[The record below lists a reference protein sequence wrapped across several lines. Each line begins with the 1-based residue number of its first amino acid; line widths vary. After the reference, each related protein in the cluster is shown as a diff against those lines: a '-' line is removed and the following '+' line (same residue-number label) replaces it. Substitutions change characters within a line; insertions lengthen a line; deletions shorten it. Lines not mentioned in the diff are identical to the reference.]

1 VSGGA
6 AGSAPLSLGAVRD
19 AAARLDGVVKRT
31 PVLSSRTLDAAAGA
45 RLRLKCEC
53 FQRTGSFKFRGA
65 SNFVASLGPDERA
78 RGVCTISSG
87 NHAQA
92 LALAARDQGIA
103 AAILMPEDAPA
114 PKLAATRGYGAD
126 VVTYDRY
133 ALPQVEAGQ
142 RFAAQRGAT
151 FVPAYDDP
159 RIAAGA
165 GTALLELVEDTGV
178 PDVLFAPIGGG
189 GGIAGY
195 ATVVMELNPAARIY
209 AVESDASA
217 VWSRSLRE
225 RRRIEIPVPHHIA
238 DGQMLTT
245 PGRYTFEVLQD
256 LVDDVVLVPDA
267 QIVEAMALLFERHKL
282 GVEPSGAIALA
293 AALWGGIELEGCDV
307 AVVVSGGNVGI
318 ERFATLM
325 DGRAPRDGDAVSS
338 PGWSSRAR

>member
-1 VSGGA
+1 MSGASDNTHARLDLA
-6 AGSAPLSLGAVRD
+6 AVQA
-19 AAARLDGVVKRT
+19 AAARLEGVVNRT

-45 RLRLKCEC
+45 RLALKCEC

-65 SNFVASLGPDERA
+65 SNLVASLDADERA
-78 RGVCTISSG
+78 RGVCTVSSG

-92 LALAARDQGIA
+92 LALAAREQGIA
-103 AAILMPEDAPA
+103 AAILMPEDAPR
-114 PKLAATRGYGAD
+114 PKLDATRGYGAE

-133 ALPQVEAGQ
+133 SMPQAEAGQ
-142 RFAAQRGAT
+142 RFAQERRAT

-165 GTALLELVEDTGV
+165 GTALTELVEDAWV

-195 ATVVMELNPAARIY
+195 ATVVKALNPAARIY

-217 VWSRSLRE
+217 VWSRSLAAGE
-225 RRRIEIPVPHHIA
+225 RIEIPVPTHIA

-245 PGRYTFEVLQD
+245 PGRFTFDVLRP
-256 LVDDVVLVPDA
+256 LVDAVVLVSDA

-293 AALWGGIELEGCDV
+293 AALWGGVEIAGCDV
-307 AVVVSGGNVGI
+307 AVVMSGGNVGI
-318 ERFATLM
+318 DRFTTLM
-325 DGRAPRDGDAVSS
+325 RDRAPKGVDDDA
-338 PGWSSRAR
+338 